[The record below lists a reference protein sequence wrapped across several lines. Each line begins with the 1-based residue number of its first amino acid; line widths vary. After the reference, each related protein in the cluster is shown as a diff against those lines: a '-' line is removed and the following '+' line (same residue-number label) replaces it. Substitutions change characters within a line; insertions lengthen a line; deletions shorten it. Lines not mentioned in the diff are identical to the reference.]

1 MKKIF
6 KKVMLFWEL
15 YYPIILA
22 FISFLY
28 SVSLWF
34 SGQKLEGIFVGI
46 WVPSILAAAVC
57 IRQRRPRKRYY
68 PKKRNNNRNRKPH
81 KRW

>member
-1 MKKIF
+1 MKTIK
-6 KKVMLFWEL
+6 LFWDT

-46 WVPSILAAAVC
+46 WVPSILAFSIA
-57 IRQRRPRKRYY
+57 IRQRRNDLFKN
-68 PKKRNNNRNRKPH
+68 KK
-81 KRW
+81 